1 MLLDADNSQPM
12 VTPATL
18 NVATLQGKFDTRN
31 YLSPYS
37 DVAALLVF
45 DHQMYM
51 MNLITRVGW
60 EARIAAYDLAHRQA
74 NHSVPLADAARELVD
89 YLLFADEA
97 PLPDK
102 IQGNSGFTEKFA
114 AMGPRDHQGRSL
126 RDLDLTH
133 RLLRY
138 PCSYMI
144 YSAAF
149 DALPADA
156 KDAIY
161 KRMWQVLSGDDQGQK
176 YSRLTLADRRAV
188 VEILRD
194 TKKDLPSYFQP
205 VAR

>member
-1 MLLDADNSQPM
+1 
-12 VTPATL
+12 
-18 NVATLQGKFDTRN
+18 
-31 YLSPYS
+31 
-37 DVAALLVF
+37 
-45 DHQMYM
+45 
-51 MNLITRVGW
+51 
-60 EARIAAYDLAHRQA
+60 
-74 NHSVPLADAARELVD
+74 
-89 YLLFADEA
+89 
-97 PLPDK
+97 
-102 IQGNSGFTEKFA
+102 
-114 AMGPRDHQGRSL
+114 MGPRDHQGRSL